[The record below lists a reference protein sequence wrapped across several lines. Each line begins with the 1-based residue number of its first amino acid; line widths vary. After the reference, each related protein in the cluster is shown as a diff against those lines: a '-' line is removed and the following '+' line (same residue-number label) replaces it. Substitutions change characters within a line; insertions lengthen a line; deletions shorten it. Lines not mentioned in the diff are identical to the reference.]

1 MPSQSMGSFCSKS
14 SDGGSR
20 FRSSTTRSAMDDGKM
35 AEPEMDPLQHIG
47 GGIYRAIGQRSRFK
61 SIMARGEN
69 FGDEILDLFWEET
82 APLMEGI
89 TFLARA
95 RKGAP
100 VLASPGARERGD

>member
-1 MPSQSMGSFCSKS
+1 LDREHESSAAGFQNFDLGSN
-14 SDGGSR
+14 
-20 FRSSTTRSAMDDGKM
+20 RS
-35 AEPEMDPLQHIG
+35 L
-47 GGIYRAIGQRSRFK
+47 GIDL
-61 SIMARGEN
+61 ARGEN

>member
-1 MPSQSMGSFCSKS
+1 
-14 SDGGSR
+14 
-20 FRSSTTRSAMDDGKM
+20 MDDGKM

-95 RKGAP
+95 R
-100 VLASPGARERGD
+100 ERGASFGKSWREGKIGDQVDGSLGGPVGEETEEEGSRKRSRS